1 MTAVESGAS
10 HAPLEQAYQAPAPKV
25 DWVAWGVVLA
35 GFLLLYLPTYYDLA
49 TTQWH
54 LTEQGHGPIILV
66 LSWWFIY
73 KACPKLLDLQAQPA
87 PGFGFTLLAFAVLLY
102 AFGRSQTIL
111 MFEVSSQIAVLAAI
125 ALLYKGLRA
134 LRIIW
139 FPLFFLLFMVPLPDF
154 LVSAITTPLKT
165 LVSAA
170 ASSVLAWFDYP
181 VGRSGVMITVGQYQL
196 LVADA
201 CAGLNSMF
209 TLEALG
215 LVYMNI
221 MNYTSA
227 PRNIALALALIPIS
241 IVANITRVIIL
252 ILVTYHY
259 GDAAGQGFVHD
270 FAGMVLF
277 FVALSLM
284 FVTDKL
290 IGLVGRLFG
299 RFQKAA

>member
-1 MTAVESGAS
+1 MTAANSRAS
-10 HAPLEQAYQAPAPKV
+10 HVPTAQTSKGVAPTV
-25 DWVAWGVVLA
+25 DWLAWGMVLA

-54 LTEQGHGPIILV
+54 LTEQGHGPIILA
-66 LSWWFIY
+66 LAWWFIY
-73 KACPKLLDLQAQPA
+73 KALPKLHDLEAQAA
-87 PGFGFTLLAFAVLLY
+87 PISGFALLGFAVLLY

-125 ALLYKGLRA
+125 ALLYKGGRA
-134 LRIIW
+134 VRAIW

-170 ASSVLAWFDYP
+170 ASSFLAAFDYP

-227 PRNIALALALIPIS
+227 PRNITLALALIPIS

-277 FVALSLM
+277 FVALTLM
-284 FVTDKL
+284 FITDKL
-290 IGLVGRLFG
+290 IGLAGRLFG
-299 RFQKAA
+299 RFRKAA